1 MGIKNKGEELYEK
14 IYDSVRSVSAQLRRI
29 RQFKKLTNP
38 NALTDEQIRQ
48 VREFYKPY
56 RIPNMVFHKFFT
68 EKTGVFDVRYLPQDL
83 YVGYIDAHFNDIR
96 AAKYIDNKCYYDLFF
111 HAVPQPVMLAK
122 RMNKVWL
129 NGKNEVISEQQL
141 REILAQEEGGLFVKE
156 AQTTAGGAGVS
167 FFERVDEATWEKI
180 KKVVSSIPTDIV
192 IQRKLEQHSKL
203 AELNSASVN
212 SLRLYSVLHTDGT
225 VKIYSAVLRVG
236 VGDTRVDNYSS
247 GGISC
252 GVTEEGTLRRYAY
265 NKKGAKVTEHPVSG
279 ITLEGFQVPFYDK
292 AVALVQ
298 RTHPTIPHFRSVS
311 WDIAIVEDGTPV
323 LIEANLCRGGIDLL
337 QLDNG
342 PLYGDDTEKILAEV
356 FGKKQ

>member
-1 MGIKNKGEELYEK
+1 MDRTSSCRKYWTKEEEEKLAVLAETKLDADIARIMKRSKSSVKGKRIRMGIQCFVEQREVIFGSEIAELVGEESAS
-14 IYDSVRSVSAQLRRI
+14 IYKTWVLKGLNL
-29 RQFKKLTNP
+29 KK
-38 NALTDEQIRQ
+38 
-48 VREFYKPY
+48 VGPY
-56 RIPNMVFHKFFT
+56 R
-68 EKTGVFDVRYLPQDL
+68 
-83 YVGYIDAHFNDIR
+83 A
-96 AAKYIDNKCYYDLFF
+96 
-111 HAVPQPVMLAK
+111 
-122 RMNKVWL
+122 
-129 NGKNEVISEQQL
+129 ISEQQL
-141 REILAQEEGGLFVKE
+141 KEVLMQETAGIFVKE

-167 FFERVDEATWEKI
+167 FFEHVEETAWEEI
-180 KKVVSSIPTDIV
+180 KKIVSSIPTDIV
-192 IQRKLEQHSKL
+192 IQRKLVQHSKL
-203 AELNSASVN
+203 AELNGASVN
-212 SLRLYSVLHTDGT
+212 SLRLYSVLHTDGS

-252 GVTEEGTLRRYAY
+252 GITEDGTLRRYAY
-265 NKKGAKVTEHPVSG
+265 NKKGAKVTEHPITG
-279 ITLEGFQVPFYDK
+279 ITLEGFQVPSYDK

-356 FGKKQ
+356 FGKRR